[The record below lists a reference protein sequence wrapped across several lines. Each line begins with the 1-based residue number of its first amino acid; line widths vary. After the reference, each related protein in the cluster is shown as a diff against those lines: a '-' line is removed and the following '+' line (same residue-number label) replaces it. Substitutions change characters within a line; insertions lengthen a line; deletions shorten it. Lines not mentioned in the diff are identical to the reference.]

1 MNKDGVSIAFELI
14 TDELKRVADDIS
26 NQGAQAFKER
36 RFDDAQRLSETGRNL
51 DGFIEKLNNL
61 LEEWQAGIDVN
72 VRRRIHIDKIRNI
85 RPHKKSKTSKKPKT
99 KLRVR
104 FNNGKVIEENYAADT
119 FALAIKEIGFSKVEA
134 LGFTQEGLPLVGIKK
149 SNERNQRQIDGKY
162 VCVHSSTNR
171 KKEILETIA
180 NRLGVGLKVEVIQ

>member
-72 VRRRIHIDKIRNI
+72 VRRKTHIDKFRNI
-85 RPHKKSKTSKKPKT
+85 RPRKKSKKT
-99 KLRVR
+99 RLRVR
-104 FNNGKVIEENYAADT
+104 FNSGKVIEEYFAADT
-119 FALAIKEIGFSKVEA
+119 FALAIKEMGFGKIET
-134 LGFTQEGLPLVGIKK
+134 LGLSQEGLPLVGTKK
-149 SNERNQRQIDGKY
+149 SSDYNQRQIDGKY

-180 NRLGVGLKVEVIQ
+180 GRLGIGLKVEIIQ